1 MKLDY
6 KHTTPSA
13 FSLVTILKRK
23 RHLGLASIAVLC
35 IVFAFAN
42 PRKSAYSPIPAIA
55 QSEIKT
61 EATPDLVASTSTAL
75 PAVEEK
81 PSALPVPEAPNST
94 VTTHKEAE
102 KISQSQNIV
111 EKPKKI
117 TEKQLA
123 FGGGPIRNSLVSSG
137 KKAGLDYKVINQII
151 EIFGGKIDFSTDLRP
166 NDSFRVLYEEK
177 IVNGQKIETGPIL
190 AVEFVNQG
198 EKYQAVRYTDKT
210 GRAGYFSPDGNG
222 LTEAFLRSPVHF
234 VDISSSFGMRKHPV
248 CHKMRLHKGIDY
260 RAPRGTPVIAT
271 ANAKVIFAGKR
282 GGYGNTI
289 ELQHGARYST
299 LYGHLSRFAKNLKT
313 GTEVKQGQIIGYV
326 GRTGLATGDHL
337 HYEFRI
343 DGVHRNPLTA
353 AMPKQ
358 NSIAQALRPQFIV
371 HAKEMI
377 RLLDVHQ
384 NTKGMKTKMA
394 SNDYQRNISR

>member
-1 MKLDY
+1 M
-6 KHTTPSA
+6 
-13 FSLVTILKRK
+13 
-23 RHLGLASIAVLC
+23 ASIAALC
-35 IVFAFAN
+35 MLLAFAN
-42 PRKSAYSPIPAIA
+42 ARKPMPAPIPAIA
-55 QSEIKT
+55 ESEIKT
-61 EATPDLVASTSTAL
+61 VATPDLVAQLKETA
-75 PAVEEK
+75 PAPSEQK
-81 PSALPVPEAPNST
+81 PSTPTVPEAPEST
-94 VTTHKEAE
+94 LSTPKEKE
-102 KISQSQNIV
+102 TLKNSQSSTNAI
-111 EKPKKI
+111 EKPTKKSP
-117 TEKQLA
+117 EKQLA

-151 EIFGGKIDFSTDLRP
+151 EIFGAKIDFSTDLRP

-177 IVNGQKIETGPIL
+177 VVNGHKTETGPIL

-210 GRAGYFSPDGNG
+210 GHSSYFSPDGNG
-222 LTEAFLRSPVHF
+222 LTEAFLRAPVQF
-234 VDISSSFGMRKHPV
+234 ANISSSFGMRKHPV

-260 RAPRGTPVIAT
+260 RAPHGTPVIAT
-271 ANAKVIFAGKR
+271 ANAKVVFAGKR
-282 GGYGNTI
+282 GGYGNAI

-299 LYGHLSRFAKNLKT
+299 FYAHLSRFAKNLKT
-313 GTEVKQGQIIGYV
+313 GTEVKQGQVIGYV

-343 DGVHRNPLTA
+343 DGIHRNPLTA

-358 NSIAQALRPQFIV
+358 NSIAPAHRPQFIV

-384 NTKGMKTKMA
+384 SAKGMKTKVA
-394 SNDYQRNISR
+394 SNGYQQNISR